1 MSNRAD
7 TDFVND
13 IREAIQRITSY
24 LGTLSYEDFMKD
36 NKTQDAVIR
45 NIEIIGE
52 AAKGISEELRA
63 ETPHIPWKSMAAM
76 RDRLIH
82 HYFGINLD
90 IVWQVV
96 SEELP
101 DLVPELVTL
110 VQEDTSEQNQEEDG
124 G

>member
-7 TDFVND
+7 VDFVND

-24 LGTLSYEDFMKD
+24 LSGMSYEAFVKD
-36 NKTQDAVIR
+36 LKTQDAVIR

-52 AAKGISEELRA
+52 AAKGVSEELRA
-63 ETPHIPWKSMAAM
+63 DNPHIPWKSMAAM

-96 SEELP
+96 SQELP
-101 DLVPELVTL
+101 ELAPELENL
-110 VQEDTSEQNQEEDG
+110 VAEGNTEENGEDSG
-124 G
+124 